1 MRTVPLPRLVCI
13 LWLFIS
19 TESWGTT
26 ADTFSAES
34 ESWIIGTLNVR
45 NYLEQNRWHAG
56 AYRFE
61 HPKPAAEKAALRG
74 IIKKGR
80 PDILFLQEIGTSEH
94 LEELRLDLKE
104 EGVSYA
110 FGHFVKSE
118 EARTG
123 LAILST
129 IKPIQSV
136 LLEPIDAARKRSFQR
151 GIQEVVF
158 DLKTC
163 RLRVL
168 HVHLKSRYTI
178 DETDPQA
185 LKMRT
190 NEIGALL
197 ALAQQSARANPDDLI
212 LLAGDFNTPFEDAVM
227 TSLLSKWVP
236 VQVLDELGQSWT
248 YVYKREG
255 TQDRIDGFLAEA
267 NTAFSSWI
275 KGGGL
280 YPTKE
285 SSRGSDHRL
294 VVIEVRTK

>member
-13 LWLFIS
+13 LWCFIS
-19 TESWGTT
+19 TESWGTS
-26 ADTFSAES
+26 ADTCSAEP
-34 ESWIIGTLNVR
+34 ESWTIGTLNVR
-45 NYLEQNRWHAG
+45 NYIEQNRWHAG

-74 IIKKGR
+74 IIKEGR

-94 LEELRLDLKE
+94 LEELRLDLQE
-104 EGVSYA
+104 EGASYA
-110 FGHFVKSE
+110 LGHFVKSD

-123 LAILST
+123 LAILSN
-129 IKPIQSV
+129 IKPIQSL
-136 LLEPIDAARKRSFQR
+136 LLEPIDAVGKRVFQR

-158 DLKTC
+158 EMKTC

-185 LKMRT
+185 LEMRKS
-190 NEIGALL
+190 EIGALL
-197 ALAQQSARANPDDLI
+197 ALAQQSAQANPDDLI

-227 TSLLSKWVP
+227 ASLLSRWVP
-236 VQVLDELGQSWT
+236 VNALDELGQSWT
-248 YVYKREG
+248 YTYKKEG
-255 TQDRIDGFLAEA
+255 TRDRIDGFLAEA
-267 NTAFSSWI
+267 NSARLSWI
-275 KGGGL
+275 KGGWL

-285 SSRGSDHRL
+285 ISRGSDHRL
-294 VVIEVRTK
+294 VVIEVRTE

>member
-1 MRTVPLPRLVCI
+1 MRTVTLLRL
-13 LWLFIS
+13 LYLFWSFIS

-26 ADTFSAES
+26 ADDCSAER
-34 ESWIIGTLNVR
+34 ESWTIGTLNVR
-45 NYLEQNRWHAG
+45 NYLEQNRWHSG

-74 IIKKGR
+74 TIKKGR

-104 EGVSYA
+104 EGFSYA
-110 FGHFVKSE
+110 FDHFVKSE

-123 LAILST
+123 LAVLSN
-129 IKPIQSV
+129 IKPIQSL
-136 LLEPIDAARKRSFQR
+136 LLEPIDTTGKQSFQR

-158 DLKTC
+158 EMKTS

-178 DETDPQA
+178 DENDPQA
-185 LKMRT
+185 LEMRT

-197 ALAQQSARANPDDLI
+197 ALAQQCARANPDDLI

-227 TSLLSKWVP
+227 ASLLSEWVP
-236 VQVLDELGQSWT
+236 VQALDELGESWT
-248 YVYKREG
+248 YIYRREE

-267 NTAFSSWI
+267 NSANASWI
-275 KGGGL
+275 TGGGL
-280 YPTKE
+280 YPEKGIPL
-285 SSRGSDHRL
+285 GSDHRL
-294 VVIEVRTK
+294 VVIEVQPE

>member
-1 MRTVPLPRLVCI
+1 MRIVSLFRLVCI
-13 LWLFIS
+13 LWCFIS

-26 ADTFSAES
+26 ADTLSAES
-34 ESWIIGTLNVR
+34 KRWIIGTLNVR

-74 IIKKGR
+74 IIKEGQ

-104 EGVSYA
+104 EGVSYT
-110 FGHFVKSE
+110 FGHFVKSAD
-118 EARTG
+118 ARTG
-123 LAILST
+123 LAILSN
-129 IKPIQSV
+129 IQPIQSL
-136 LLEPIDAARKRSFQR
+136 LLEPIDVAGKRSFQR

-158 DLKTC
+158 ELKTC

-197 ALAQQSARANPDDLI
+197 ALAQQTARANPDDLI

-227 TSLLSKWVP
+227 TSLLSQWVP

-248 YVYKREG
+248 YIYKKEG
-255 TQDRIDGFLAEA
+255 TRDRIDGFLAKA
-267 NTAFSSWI
+267 KTAFSSWI

-280 YPTKE
+280 YPTNE
-285 SSRGSDHRL
+285 SFLGSDHRL
-294 VVIEVRTK
+294 VVIEVRTE